1 MEDHYRLRE
10 LRYRIATLFVVLTI
24 ALMTSL
30 SAFSS
35 DDMININ
42 LADQATLEAGLE
54 GIGPALARRIVEFRE
69 MYGPFES
76 LDQFLEVKGVG
87 PKIVETNQGKIV
99 FE

>member
-1 MEDHYRLRE
+1 MEDHYQLRE

-42 LADQATLEAGLE
+42 LADQATLEADLE

-76 LDQFLEVKGVG
+76 LDQFLEVRGVG
-87 PKIVETNQGKIV
+87 PKIVETNQNRIV

>member
-1 MEDHYRLRE
+1 MENYYQLRE

-76 LDQFLEVKGVG
+76 LDQFLEVRGVG
-87 PKIVETNQGKIV
+87 PKIVETNQNRIV

>member
-76 LDQFLEVKGVG
+76 LDQFLEVRGVG
-87 PKIVETNQGKIV
+87 PKIVETNQNRIV

>member
-1 MEDHYRLRE
+1 MENYYQLRE

-42 LADQATLEAGLE
+42 LADQTTLEAGLE
-54 GIGPALARRIVEFRE
+54 GVGPALARRIIEFRE

-76 LDQFLEVKGVG
+76 LDQFLEVRGVG
-87 PKIVETNQGKIV
+87 PKIVETNQNRIV

>member
-1 MEDHYRLRE
+1 MEDHYQLRE

-76 LDQFLEVKGVG
+76 LDQFLEVRCVG
-87 PKIVETNQGKIV
+87 PKIVETNQNRIV

>member
-1 MEDHYRLRE
+1 MEDHYQLRE

-42 LADQATLEAGLE
+42 LANQATLEAGLE

-76 LDQFLEVKGVG
+76 LDQFLEVRGVG
-87 PKIVETNQGKIV
+87 PKIVETNQNRIV

>member
-1 MEDHYRLRE
+1 MEDHYQLRE

-76 LDQFLEVKGVG
+76 LDQFLEVRGVG
-87 PKIVETNQGKIV
+87 PKIVETNQNRIV